1 VSIARTQMPAARHA
15 LRLAAKRMLDVC
27 GASVG
32 LVLLL
37 VPMLLVAAV
46 IRFTSPGPAI
56 FRQRRVGKCGQV
68 FIIYK
73 FRSMHKDSLERLP
86 EVAEMNHLGPDSIT
100 FKMPRDPRITPIG
113 RWLRRSSIDEL
124 PQLWNVLTGDMS
136 LVGPRP
142 PLPEEVL
149 QYTSE
154 QRRRLDTLPGLTGLA
169 QISGRADLRF
179 EQQVQ
184 LDLYYMQ
191 HGSFRLD
198 FRILLETVPAV
209 VSARG
214 AY

>member
-1 VSIARTQMPAARHA
+1 VSIGWTRMPAARH
-15 LRLAAKRMLDVC
+15 LFRLTGKRILDIC
-27 GASVG
+27 GASAV

-37 VPMLLVAAV
+37 IPMLIVAAA
-46 IRFTSPGPAI
+46 IRLTSSGPAI
-56 FRQRRVGKCGQV
+56 FRQRRVGKCGRV

-73 FRSMHKDSLERLP
+73 FRSMYRDSSERLS

-113 RWLRRSSIDEL
+113 RWLRRSSVDEL
-124 PQLWNVLTGDMS
+124 PQLWNVLRGDMS

-142 PLPEEVL
+142 PLPEEVMR
-149 QYTSE
+149 YTSE

-169 QISGRADLRF
+169 QVSGRADLPF
-179 EQQVQ
+179 DQQVR
-184 LDLYYMQ
+184 LDLYYLQ
-191 HGSFRLD
+191 HGNLRLD